1 MLLRTDNNTR
11 HNICIVPRQSFVLAT
26 LRPHQYMSPDYYY
39 YNLGLGELTALI
51 TIITTALTALHIWL
65 YMGNPTTMHTIL
77 QGTAW
82 TLILIW
88 DLSRTWYFL
97 LYPATNQVY
106 CNYICEKLA
115 SRNFAKQRETSRKVA
130 KLREKSRNFAFF
142 REVFFGHFAK
152 FLSPFREVSRCFAK
166 LFSSFR
172 EASRRFIGRFSRKL
186 KYCFAKTRET
196 SRTSKIFAK

>member
-1 MLLRTDNNTR
+1 MTDEGDKVGHEHDLRSKMSGFGKSSA
-11 HNICIVPRQSFVLAT
+11 PR
-26 LRPHQYMSPDYYY
+26 R
-39 YNLGLGELTALI
+39 GG
-51 TIITTALTALHIWL
+51 
-65 YMGNPTTMHTIL
+65 
-77 QGTAW
+77 
-82 TLILIW
+82 
-88 DLSRTWYFL
+88 
-97 LYPATNQVY
+97 
-106 CNYICEKLA
+106 ICEKLA

-166 LFSSFR
+166 LFFSFR

>member
-1 MLLRTDNNTR
+1 M
-11 HNICIVPRQSFVLAT
+11 
-26 LRPHQYMSPDYYY
+26 
-39 YNLGLGELTALI
+39 
-51 TIITTALTALHIWL
+51 
-65 YMGNPTTMHTIL
+65 
-77 QGTAW
+77 
-82 TLILIW
+82 
-88 DLSRTWYFL
+88 
-97 LYPATNQVY
+97 
-106 CNYICEKLA
+106 YICEKLA